1 MAGPGGRCHNRGFG
15 APDKTFRARDA
26 ACRRSVEDSTPGRP
40 LRGEAMQRRHGG
52 FVRYAIEENALI
64 RYMGMRKNAEGA
76 SVYIFIVNGLEKEVR
91 EHALKQ
97 HPGCYEALPASVK
110 SKIAANRAWL
120 SKL

>member
-1 MAGPGGRCHNRGFG
+1 MAGPGGRCHNRG
-15 APDKTFRARDA
+15 
-26 ACRRSVEDSTPGRP
+26 
-40 LRGEAMQRRHGG
+40 LN
-52 FVRYAIEENALI
+52 EENTVI
-64 RYMGMRKNAEGA
+64 RYMGTRKNAEGA

-91 EHALKQ
+91 ENALKQ

>member
-1 MAGPGGRCHNRGFG
+1 VAVSARGWHNAG
-15 APDKTFRARDA
+15 
-26 ACRRSVEDSTPGRP
+26 
-40 LRGEAMQRRHGG
+40 LRKETI
-52 FVRYAIEENALI
+52 VI
-64 RYMGMRKNAEGA
+64 RYMGTRKNAEGA

-110 SKIAANRAWL
+110 AKIAANRAWL

>member
-1 MAGPGGRCHNRGFG
+1 MAEPARGCHN
-15 APDKTFRARDA
+15 A
-26 ACRRSVEDSTPGRP
+26 A
-40 LRGEAMQRRHGG
+40 LRK
-52 FVRYAIEENALI
+52 ENIVI
-64 RYMGMRKNAEGA
+64 RYMGTRKNADGA

-110 SKIAANRAWL
+110 AKIAANRAWL